1 MSILSLL
8 IESYYRRKPAS
19 VEVVVRIGTF
29 WYTIRGSNYFAI
41 LQTIENRRFEAS
53 PSSGVLKLVV
63 IEFLLVL
70 QLKWEYHIQFSYLA
84 QIKYARLNKHCII

>member
-29 WYTIRGSNYFAI
+29 WCTIRGSNYFAI
-41 LQTIENRRFEAS
+41 FQTIENRRFEAS
-53 PSSGVLKLVV
+53 LNSGVLKSVLRLWSLSYAFGMFV
-63 IEFLLVL
+63 IALIALIVEIN
-70 QLKWEYHIQFSYLA
+70 H
-84 QIKYARLNKHCII
+84 

>member
-53 PSSGVLKLVV
+53 PSSGVLKSVLKLVV
-63 IEFLLVL
+63 IEFLLAL
-70 QLKWEYHIQFSYLA
+70 QLKWKYHIIMNNSVPQTT
-84 QIKYARLNKHCII
+84 H